1 MKSYRPLLLALPC
14 AMSLAVTEANAAVLI
29 YDDFSGNN
37 ADNVNGT
44 TPDTNI
50 YNANTWQADSINYL
64 RADGSL
70 LDEAGD
76 SNNVDRGA
84 FLHVGTGIFATNTT
98 YTVTLDFGQL
108 EQSAIFLGFSDVS
121 TPDPITNLTD
131 STAQT
136 KGSNNFA
143 IRVREFTNDQDV
155 AIWNRVGGA
164 NSQTIVNATM
174 SDFNDASYVVS
185 MTINSNS
192 LTDAEVTINYGGSEQ
207 TVNADLSGMQYFYYG
222 VEDADLSSAQGTM
235 GVVNSVT
242 FASVPEPTTATMG
255 FLGLACMLFRRRR
268 N

>member
-1 MKSYRPLLLALPC
+1 MKSYRPLLLALPF
-14 AMSLAVTEANAAVLI
+14 AMSLAATEANAAVLI

-50 YNANTWQADSINYL
+50 YNANTWEADSINYL

-84 FLHVGTGIFATNTT
+84 FLDVGAGLFATNTT

-108 EQSAIFLGFSDVS
+108 EQSAIFLGFSDAAS
-121 TPDPITNLTD
+121 ITTT

-136 KGSNNFA
+136 QGANNFA

-155 AIWNRVGGA
+155 AIWNRVGTV

-222 VEDADLSSAQGTM
+222 VEDAATSTAQGSM